1 LVFTLRPFCQPAVGL
16 GFAQES
22 AAPADFSWVRGNS
35 AVSLAAALGAAA
47 VVGFGVS
54 PGDTGDLWYFVHASE
69 QLYSTDWADAFA
81 SSTLQVGPLQLAL
94 FGAVSA
100 AADLVGVSTTRLLGA
115 VVGALAA
122 GLFWLVARR
131 LLADRGGAWALLLA
145 AVAPVALGLTFEAYR
160 QGHPAQFLVPLLWV
174 LAGLEVRRGRAWL
187 AGGLVGLSA
196 GLELWGL
203 LGIVVFA
210 AAPRLTVA
218 LRAAAGA
225 VLVVLLLFAPFAFA
239 GEFAMFEYRWIVTP
253 DTLLA
258 LVVEP
263 GADFT
268 WQLRALQGTTAL
280 AAGGAVVWALRRS
293 TAAFWA
299 GPLTAVAVRLA
310 LDPVRYP
317 WYWLALETLALVAAV
332 ELASATGLLARAARR
347 SAERRPCARRSAR
360 RSALRTS

>member
-16 GFAQES
+16 GLAQER

-35 AVSLAAALGAAA
+35 AVSLAAAVGAAA
-47 VVGFGVS
+47 LVGFGVS
-54 PGDTGDLWYFVHASE
+54 PGNTGDLWYFVHSSE
-69 QLYSTDWADAFA
+69 QLYSAEWANTFA

-94 FGAVSA
+94 FGAASA
-100 AADLVGVSTTRLLGA
+100 ASDLLGVSTTRLLGA
-115 VVGALAA
+115 AVGALAA

-131 LLADRGGAWALLLA
+131 VLAGRGGAWALLLA
-145 AVAPVALGLTFEAYR
+145 ALAPVALGLTFEAYR
-160 QGHPAQFLVPLLWV
+160 HGHPAQFLVPLLWV

-196 GLELWGL
+196 GFELWGL

-218 LRAAAGA
+218 LRAAADA
-225 VLVVLLLFAPFAFA
+225 VLVVLLLFAPFALV

-253 DTLLA
+253 GTLLG
-258 LVVEP
+258 LFVEP

-268 WQLRALQGTTAL
+268 WQLRAIQGTTAL
-280 AAGGAVVWALRRS
+280 AAGAAVVWALRRS
-293 TAAFWA
+293 TAALWA

-317 WYWLALETLALVAAV
+317 WYWLALETLALVGAV
-332 ELASATGLLARAARR
+332 QLAGATDLVARVARR
-347 SAERRPCARRSAR
+347 SAERRSRARRSAR